1 MDAED
6 DNDLDNYIQGLM
18 LYAGFAVVM
27 AVGVIITGILIC
39 LSRYVWYGMVYFLS
53 SSDVQRYVRTY
64 IDTLIH
70 IYIDIHIHASY

>member
-1 MDAED
+1 MKCEFKAPDMDAED

-70 IYIDIHIHASY
+70 